1 MDNWSVYIVECSDG
15 SLYTGISNNVERRV
29 KAHNAK
35 KGAVSIKGRLP
46 VKLVYKEDLGT
57 KSLALKR
64 EYAIKKLG
72 RKGKLKLILLCNKY
86 VPVHNPVL

>member
-15 SLYTGISNNVERRV
+15 TLYTGISNNVERRV

-35 KGAVSIKGRLP
+35 KGAVSIKGNLP

-64 EYAIKKLG
+64 EFAIKKLG
-72 RKGKLKLILLCNKY
+72 RKEKLILINS
-86 VPVHNPVL
+86 

>member
-15 SLYTGISNNVERRV
+15 SLYTGISNNVDRRV

-35 KGAVSIKGRLP
+35 KGAVSIKGKLP
-46 VKLVYKEDLGT
+46 VKLVYKEVLGT

-64 EYAIKKLG
+64 EYAIKKLA
-72 RKGKLKLILLCNKY
+72 RKDKLNLISTKF
-86 VPVHNPVL
+86 

>member
-15 SLYTGISNNVERRV
+15 SLYTGISNNVDRRV

-64 EYAIKKLG
+64 EFAIKKLA
-72 RKGKLKLILLCNKY
+72 RKDKLRLINEKSPILWSS
-86 VPVHNPVL
+86 